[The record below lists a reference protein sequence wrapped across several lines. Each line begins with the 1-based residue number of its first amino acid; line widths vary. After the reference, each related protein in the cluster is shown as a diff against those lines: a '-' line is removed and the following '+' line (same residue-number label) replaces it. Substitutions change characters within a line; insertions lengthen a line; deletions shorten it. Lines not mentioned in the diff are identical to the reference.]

1 MKSYFIPP
9 KAGFSTNSEGAR
21 AGPRCGLFFRRGF
34 FYNEVAAP
42 GGPDM
47 THPNGE
53 NVFLSVVVPAY
64 DEEERI
70 GPSLAAIGS
79 YLGSKPFSSEV
90 IVVDDGSGDR
100 TAEVARDILRS
111 VPRGRIMS
119 REENVGKGHSVR
131 EGVLAA
137 AGEVILFSDADL
149 STPITELDKFL
160 PRLER
165 GDDVVIGSRALADSV
180 IEVRQSRPRETMGKA
195 FNLLVRM
202 LVLRGFRDT
211 QCGFKAF
218 RRAAAMDLFSRLRT
232 TGFAFDVEILMLA
245 RRLGYRVAE
254 VPVVWRNSPSSR
266 VRLVRSSWRML
277 RELLKIRTF

>member
-1 MKSYFIPP
+1 
-9 KAGFSTNSEGAR
+9 
-21 AGPRCGLFFRRGF
+21 
-34 FYNEVAAP
+34 
-42 GGPDM
+42 M

-100 TAEVARDILRS
+100 TAEVAAAA
-111 VPRGRIMS
+111 RGIPS
-119 REENVGKGHSVR
+119 RVIRLERNRGKGRAVR

-195 FNLLVRM
+195 FNLLVRI

-245 RRLGYRVAE
+245 RRLGCRVAE

>member
-1 MKSYFIPP
+1 
-9 KAGFSTNSEGAR
+9 
-21 AGPRCGLFFRRGF
+21 
-34 FYNEVAAP
+34 
-42 GGPDM
+42 M

-53 NVFLSVVVPAY
+53 KVFLSVVVPAY
-64 DEEERI
+64 NEEDRI
-70 GPSLAAIGS
+70 GPCLAAIAS

-90 IVVDDGSGDR
+90 IVVDDGSEDR
-100 TAEVARDILRS
+100 TADIVRESLPSIPHGRVLS
-111 VPRGRIMS
+111 RG
-119 REENVGKGHSVR
+119 ENAGKGYSVR
-131 EGVLAA
+131 EGVLASS
-137 AGEVILFSDADL
+137 GGLILFTDADL

-165 GDDVVIGSRALADSV
+165 GDDVVIGSRALPDSV

-202 LVLRGFRDT
+202 LVLRGLRDT

-245 RRLGYRVAE
+245 RRLDYRVVE

-277 RELLKIRTF
+277 KELLKIRTV